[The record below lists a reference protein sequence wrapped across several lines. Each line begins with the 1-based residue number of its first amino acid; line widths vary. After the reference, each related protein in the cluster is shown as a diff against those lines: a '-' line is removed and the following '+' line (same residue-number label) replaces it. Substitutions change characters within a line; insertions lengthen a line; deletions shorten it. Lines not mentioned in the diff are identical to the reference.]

1 MKKEVTL
8 RIFAAAVITLI
19 TMLAMSSPAMA
30 TTTTTAA
37 NTVTGFSG
45 NNAVSMIEGILYG
58 GWGLVIGIV
67 IFLVAI
73 AMFLKLGLGA
83 ALVTMALG
91 VLIFLVPALIE
102 HAQTY
107 GASKSGYTQTTG

>member
-1 MKKEVTL
+1 MKKEIAL
-8 RIFAAAVITLI
+8 RIFATVVMSLI
-19 TMLAMSSPAMA
+19 TMFVMSSPAMA
-30 TTTTTAA
+30 ATTTTAA

-45 NNAVSMIEGILYG
+45 SNAVSMIEGILYG
-58 GWGLVIGIV
+58 GWGLLIGIV

-73 AMFLKLGLGA
+73 GMFIKLGLGA

-91 VLIFLVPALIE
+91 VLIFLVPAIIK